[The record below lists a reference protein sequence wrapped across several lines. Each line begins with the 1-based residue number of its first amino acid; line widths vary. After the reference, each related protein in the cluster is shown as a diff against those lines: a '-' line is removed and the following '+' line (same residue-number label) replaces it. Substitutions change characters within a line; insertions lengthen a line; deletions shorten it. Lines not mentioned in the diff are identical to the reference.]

1 MKILFVNPHKS
12 DFVYRS
18 VSYNLINRRSL
29 QKYKY
34 IDTFLNNNETTLLYT
49 SSSFKNF
56 ISKFKLNFID
66 DIILFFEK
74 IKFTKINNLQHFK
87 HTSIFPSEK
96 YDFIFS
102 FGFSIRDLDIIQ
114 IKSIAEKCNFLIIH
128 LSHYHLFAHKLSEW
142 TSINNLVLCAD
153 VDLRNHYFYKYF
165 VKTKPKYFVLS
176 FTINDKFYNK
186 NITRE
191 NKVISTGTF
200 HEFEKL
206 FSPIELRKDVVSNI
220 FGSLTLH
227 SERRIIYNFRNH
239 LPKLF
244 TLNSSM
250 GTLKISSLL
259 NIKPSINQKSYFN
272 QDIVTLYNSYNF
284 SFVGEDIAGL
294 PGIGIFESIACGC
307 IPIINQKCYKGTPLE
322 YSKSIINYN
331 NINELIEII
340 ENIDEYSNLFEKKSD
355 LNSMRN
361 EVLKFFSPSYQIS
374 LLEEALSNL
383 KMI

>member
-12 DFVYRS
+12 DFVYQS
-18 VSYNLINRRSL
+18 VSYNLIKRRSL

-34 IDTFLNNNETTLLYT
+34 IHTFLNKNETTLFYT

-66 DIILFFEK
+66 HLILYFEK
-74 IKFTKINNLQHFK
+74 IKFARINNLQKFK
-87 HTSIFPSEK
+87 HTFNFPNEN

-102 FGFSIRDLDIIQ
+102 FGFSIRDLDINQ
-114 IKSIAEKCNFLIIH
+114 IKHLAKKCNFLIIH

-153 VDLRNHYFYKYF
+153 VDLRDHYFYKYF
-165 VKTKPKYFVLS
+165 VRTKPKYFVLS
-176 FTINDKFYNK
+176 FTINDKFHNK
-186 NITRE
+186 NYGRE

-206 FSPIELRKDVVSNI
+206 FSPSELRKDLVSNI

-239 LPKLF
+239 LPKLV

-272 QDIVTLYNSYNF
+272 QDIVSLYNSYNF

-322 YSKSIINYN
+322 YSNTIVNYN
-331 NINELIEII
+331 NINDLIEII
-340 ENIDEYSNLFEKKSD
+340 ENIDQYSNFLEINSD
-355 LNSMRN
+355 LNNTRD
-361 EVLKFFSPSYQIS
+361 EVKMFFSPSHQIS
-374 LLEEALSNL
+374 LLEDALANL